1 MNCSGS
7 SRRFFLKC
15 RNLLAFMVLSV
26 GVAVA
31 QDRFE
36 SPRVQGVVPAARAV
50 CVSPVTAPL
59 GTFQPTPYIMVG
71 GSGPAGGGYSSFD
84 NYGGGGSLA
93 IYGPLSA
100 FRAVA
105 APVMIYS
112 RGYDGRVYA
121 SPATSFSTPN
131 LPGLSPVIYPTSA
144 SYYYAPRVNRTP
156 PQWTSGMNWIDQN

>member
-1 MNCSGS
+1 MICIGS
-7 SRRFFLKC
+7 SRRFFLKY
-15 RNLLAFMVLSV
+15 RSLLAFMVFPV

-36 SPRVQGVVPAARAV
+36 SPRVQEVGPAARAV
-50 CVSPVTAPL
+50 RVSPVTVPL
-59 GTFQPTPYIMVG
+59 GTFQPTPYIMVRG
-71 GSGPAGGGYSSFD
+71 NWPAGGGYSPLET
-84 NYGGGGSLA
+84 YGDQSMSV
-93 IYGPLSA
+93 YGPLSPL
-100 FRAVA
+100 RSVA
-105 APVMIYS
+105 APVMMYS

-156 PQWTSGMNWIDQN
+156 PQWTSGFNWIDQN